1 MRPLVSRGLLLP
13 PLVCAA
19 LILGPVGTAAAVTD
33 AGRAA
38 SNPGVSQP
46 ATPYDTATLVDRLG
60 TLHRAG
66 QGTVLEP
73 LLDAVT
79 DLTAL
84 DATTL
89 DADRAAAHAKAVEAA
104 NARVQQEL
112 RRLSGTERSTAA
124 DRSVAAAD
132 PVSDLLAS
140 LQSTVDD
147 LLSSLTS
154 LDVGGVLSAVTGLL
168 GGVLGAV
175 TGLLGGGLPDTSTL
189 PTDTALPST
198 STLPTET
205 ALPST
210 STLPDTSTLPPVTT
224 LPALPAT
231 G

>member
-46 ATPYDTATLVDRLG
+46 ATPYDTATLVDRVEALE
-60 TLHRAG
+60 RAEH
-66 QGTVLEP
+66 GTVLKP

-104 NARVQQEL
+104 NTRVQQEL
-112 RRLSGTERSTAA
+112 RRVSGT
-124 DRSVAAAD
+124 DRSAVAAAD
-132 PVSDLLAS
+132 PVSDLLDS
-140 LQSTVDD
+140 LQSTIDD

-154 LDVGGVLSAVTGLL
+154 LDLGGVLGAVTGLL
-168 GGVLGAV
+168 GDVLGAV
-175 TGLLGGGLPDTSTL
+175 TGLLGGGLPTAEL
-189 PTDTALPST
+189 PTTTELPAATTLPST
-198 STLPTET
+198 DTLPS
-205 ALPST
+205 A
-210 STLPDTSTLPPVTT
+210 TT

>member
-38 SNPGVSQP
+38 SDPGVSQP
-46 ATPYDTATLVDRLG
+46 AVPSDTATLVDRLDA
-60 TLHRAG
+60 LDRAEH
-66 QGTVLEP
+66 GTVLAP

-79 DLTAL
+79 DVTAL

-89 DADRAAAHAKAVEAA
+89 DADSAAAHAKAVAAA

-112 RRLSGTERSTAA
+112 RRLSGT
-124 DRSVAAAD
+124 DRSAVAAAD

-147 LLSSLTS
+147 LLGSLTS
-154 LDVGGVLSAVTGLL
+154 LDLGGVLSAVTGLL
-168 GGVLGAV
+168 GDVLGAV
-175 TGLLGGGLPDTSTL
+175 TGLLGGLS
-189 PTDTALPST
+189 S
-198 STLPTET
+198 
-205 ALPST
+205 
-210 STLPDTSTLPPVTT
+210 
-224 LPALPAT
+224 LPALPEVPALPELPAT
-231 G
+231 

>member
-46 ATPYDTATLVDRLG
+46 VAPSDQATLVDRLDA
-60 TLHRAG
+60 LDRAEH
-66 QGTVLEP
+66 GTVLAP

-79 DLTAL
+79 DVTAL

-89 DADRAAAHAKAVEAA
+89 DADSVATHAKAVAA
-104 NARVQQEL
+104 ASARVQQEL
-112 RRLSGTERSTAA
+112 RRLSAT
-124 DRSVAAAD
+124 DRSAVAAAD

-147 LLSSLTS
+147 LLGSLTS
-154 LDVGGVLSAVTGLL
+154 LDLGGILSAVTGLL
-168 GGVLGAV
+168 GDVLGAV
-175 TGLLGGGLPDTSTL
+175 TGLLGGGLPS
-189 PTDTALPST
+189 
-198 STLPTET
+198 
-205 ALPST
+205 
-210 STLPDTSTLPPVTT
+210 
-224 LPALPAT
+224 LPALPEVPALPELPAT
-231 G
+231 